1 MSIAAR
7 LLVAVATP
15 LGSGQAEDLQVLSWP
30 GRRLLVQRGDTEV
43 VVRGLD
49 EGGLE
54 VRIPARRGRSGSAR

>member
-15 LGSGQAEDLQVLSWP
+15 LDPGQAEDLQVLSWP
-30 GRRLLVQRGDTEV
+30 GRRLLGQRGDTEV

-49 EGGLE
+49 EGRLE
-54 VRIPARRGRSGSAR
+54 VRIPARRGRSGSAW